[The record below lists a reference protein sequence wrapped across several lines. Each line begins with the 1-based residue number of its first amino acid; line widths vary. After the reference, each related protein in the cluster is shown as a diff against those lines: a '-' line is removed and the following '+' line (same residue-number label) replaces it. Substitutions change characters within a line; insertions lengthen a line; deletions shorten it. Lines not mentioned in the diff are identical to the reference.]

1 MFYFIKEEN
10 DAVLLDDTY
19 RNFVKVIFPIR
30 PLRYY
35 VIVILSQSQWLNMH
49 EVNNHTITIIQATES
64 CIYSCIFD
72 ESNFSDHHPSC
83 FVPAAGFHRCVFEVC
98 NQKRL

>member
-1 MFYFIKEEN
+1 MQS
-10 DAVLLDDTY
+10 DDTC

-49 EVNNHTITIIQATES
+49 EVNNDLMILLMQISTQT
-64 CIYSCIFD
+64 YSPD
-72 ESNFSDHHPSC
+72 RNRNKTKNPSQETQQNLI
-83 FVPAAGFHRCVFEVC
+83 A
-98 NQKRL
+98 

>member
-1 MFYFIKEEN
+1 MSQNYVLSRN
-10 DAVLLDDTY
+10 YAVLPDDTC

-49 EVNNHTITIIQATES
+49 EVNNHTITITQTIGS
-64 CIYSCIFD
+64 
-72 ESNFSDHHPSC
+72 
-83 FVPAAGFHRCVFEVC
+83 
-98 NQKRL
+98 

>member
-1 MFYFIKEEN
+1 MNHQRNSDNICNNKDGQADDELKRKKKYVLSDY
-10 DAVLLDDTY
+10 DAVLCDDTC

-49 EVNNHTITIIQATES
+49 EVNNHTITIIQTIGS
-64 CIYSCIFD
+64 
-72 ESNFSDHHPSC
+72 
-83 FVPAAGFHRCVFEVC
+83 
-98 NQKRL
+98 

>member
-1 MFYFIKEEN
+1 MKTGLKVKVCFILSEN

-49 EVNNHTITIIQATES
+49 EVNNDLMILLISTKQTES
-64 CIYSCIFD
+64 PERNRNKVAIITARS
-72 ESNFSDHHPSC
+72 
-83 FVPAAGFHRCVFEVC
+83 
-98 NQKRL
+98 

>member
-1 MFYFIKEEN
+1 MQS
-10 DAVLLDDTY
+10 DDTC

-49 EVNNHTITIIQATES
+49 EVNNPTITITQTIGS
-64 CIYSCIFD
+64 
-72 ESNFSDHHPSC
+72 
-83 FVPAAGFHRCVFEVC
+83 
-98 NQKRL
+98 